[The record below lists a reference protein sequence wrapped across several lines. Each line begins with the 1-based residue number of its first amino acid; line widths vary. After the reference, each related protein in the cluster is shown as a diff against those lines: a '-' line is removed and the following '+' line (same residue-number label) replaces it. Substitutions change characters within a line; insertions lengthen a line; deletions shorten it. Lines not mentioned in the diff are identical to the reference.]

1 MCTEFQWM
9 RVVDIKEINLT
20 EVNRFTNVNYVA
32 YETVFLDSFMILQ
45 NQLSGDVIRNI
56 SCVMLGNFPADTFL
70 KRYFTYEMTVSAS
83 HPSVTVA
90 YSVFIFLDFFIV
102 VAANWMGIIRL
113 KQNS

>member
-1 MCTEFQWM
+1 M

-56 SCVMLGNFPADTFL
+56 SCVMLGNFAC
-70 KRYFTYEMTVSAS
+70 
-83 HPSVTVA
+83 
-90 YSVFIFLDFFIV
+90 
-102 VAANWMGIIRL
+102 
-113 KQNS
+113 